1 MSAFARIATSH
12 WNKLGDSVR
21 IVMKPISVTGG
32 H

>member
-21 IVMKPISVTGG
+21 IVMKPISVF
-32 H
+32 